1 MKNFKFNHVIAFFVI
16 FSMAMNTIKAQSNL
30 NFCMKGGIFAGGI
43 SISKSV
49 NAVTNEKSFNEP
61 GSGSVAAAFSL
72 PIVKKFRL
80 GAEMG
85 INTVDSY
92 FDKTVTTNFS
102 GTLKYQGH
110 YKINQ
115 AFIAIAPEYRIKPWL
130 YVNAG
135 GGFYNDFNSSF
146 TSGRLSSNSGTDI
159 DLTGQQYRREYSFGS
174 FVGVG
179 FCPNITNEMALLAEI
194 KYLSCS
200 PSGLSDENLA
210 FGLNVVNIN
219 IGIMYKPK
227 Q

>member
-1 MKNFKFNHVIAFFVI
+1 MNFQKNI
-16 FSMAMNTIKAQSNL
+16 FLLAMICLFTNLASAQSVL
-30 NFCMKGGIFAGGI
+30 NFCMKGGILAGGI
-43 SISKSV
+43 AISKSV
-49 NAVTNEKSFNEP
+49 KAVTNEKSFNEP

-80 GAEMG
+80 GAEIG
-85 INTVDSY
+85 INTVSSF
-92 FDKTVTTNFS
+92 FDKTITTSFS
-102 GTLKYQGH
+102 GALNYQGY

-115 AFIAIAPEYRIKPWL
+115 AFMAIAPEYRIKPWL

-146 TSGRLSSNSGTDI
+146 TSGRITTTGSTNI
-159 DLTGQQYRREYSFGS
+159 DLTGQQYRREFSFGS

-179 FCPNITNEMALLAEI
+179 FCPNITKEMALLAEV